1 MGLLDDLKKQAE
13 MLQTQQNVQQ
23 TVHADRIKLVEEKM
37 KQTFQYVHELLK
49 QLSVLK
55 PTSPL
60 VFYIMGVGD
69 LKNLSFAE
77 QFSDFRRKRIND
89 KEYFDTINFYIK
101 WASNNTMVVDRD
113 NPPMAI
119 KTREALY
126 ASKVKFTEEELKN
139 PKGFVT
145 GAKFIIPAVVITD
158 VQIKADHDQGRLV
171 MQTKNL
177 LGLGPDTFSLPAPEI
192 NDALLEEFGK
202 ALIGQPSNFRR
213 FRAVA
218 PNPSIR

>member
-1 MGLLDDLKKQAE
+1 VGRTLEAQSSCSVCRARIVVLPPDVRLELADANRDL
-13 MLQTQQNVQQ
+13 
-23 TVHADRIKLVEEKM
+23 VHR
-37 KQTFQYVHELLK
+37 
-49 QLSVLK
+49 
-55 PTSPL
+55 SP
-60 VFYIMGVGD
+60 
-69 LKNLSFAE
+69 SFAE

-101 WASNNTMVVDRD
+101 WASNNTMVIERD

-145 GAKFIIPAVVITD
+145 GAKFILPAVVITD

-202 ALIGQPSNFRR
+202 ALIGQPNNFRR
-213 FRAVA
+213 FRGVA
-218 PNPSIR
+218 PAPR

>member
-1 MGLLDDLKKQAE
+1 MTLDRAERCWHNTPRRNTGMGCAMGLLDDLKKQAE
-13 MLQTQQNVQQ
+13 LLQTQQNVQQ
-23 TVHADRIKLVEEKM
+23 NVQSDRIKLVEEKM

-77 QFSDFRRKRIND
+77 QFIDYRRKRIND
-89 KEYFDTINFYIK
+89 KEYYDTISFHIN
-101 WASNNTMVVDRD
+101 WASNNTMVVERD

-126 ASKVKFTEEELKN
+126 ASKVKFSEEELKN
-139 PKGFVT
+139 PKGFAS
-145 GAKFIIPAVVITD
+145 GAKFTIPAVVITD
-158 VQIKADHDQGRLV
+158 IIIRADHDQGRLF

-177 LGLGPDTFSLPAPEI
+177 LG
-192 NDALLEEFGK
+192 
-202 ALIGQPSNFRR
+202 
-213 FRAVA
+213 
-218 PNPSIR
+218 

>member
-13 MLQTQQNVQQ
+13 MLQTQQNLQQ

-69 LKNLSFAE
+69 LKNLSLAE
-77 QFSDFRRKRIND
+77 SFIDYRRKRIND
-89 KEYFDTINFYIK
+89 KEHFDTINFYIK
-101 WASNNTMVVDRD
+101 WASNNTMVVEG
-113 NPPMAI
+113 NVPPTAMKI
-119 KTREALY
+119 REALY

-145 GAKFIIPAVVITD
+145 GARFSIPSAVVTD
-158 VQIKADHDQGRLV
+158 IVIKADHDQGKLHF
-171 MQTKNL
+171 QTKNL
-177 LGLGPDTFSLPAPEI
+177 LGLGTDSFTVPAPEVSE
-192 NDALLEEFGK
+192 AFLEEFGRT
-202 ALIGQPSNFRR
+202 LIGQPTNFKR
-213 FRAVA
+213 FRTTT
-218 PNPSIR
+218 PNR

>member
-23 TVHADRIKLVEEKM
+23 SVHADRIKLVEEKM

-77 QFSDFRRKRIND
+77 QFIDYRRKRIND
-89 KEYFDTINFYIK
+89 KEYYDTITFHIK
-101 WASNNTMVVDRD
+101 WASNNTMVVERD

-126 ASKVKFTEEELKN
+126 ASKVKFSEEELKN
-139 PKGFVT
+139 PKGFAS
-145 GAKFIIPAVVITD
+145 GAKFTIPAVVITD
-158 VQIKADHDQGRLV
+158 IIIRADHDQGRLF

-177 LGLGPDTFSLPAPEI
+177 LGLGPDAFALPAPEV
-192 NDALLEEFGK
+192 NETVLEEFGR

-213 FRAVA
+213 FRSATPGSSA
-218 PNPSIR
+218 R

>member
-13 MLQTQQNVQQ
+13 LLQTQQNVQQ
-23 TVHADRIKLVEEKM
+23 SVHADRIKLVEEKM

-55 PTSPL
+55 PISPL

-77 QFSDFRRKRIND
+77 QFIDFRRKRIND
-89 KEYFDTINFYIK
+89 KEHYDTINFYIK
-101 WASNNTMVVDRD
+101 WASNNTMVIERD

-145 GAKFIIPAVVITD
+145 GAKFTIPSVVITD
-158 VQIKADHDQGRLV
+158 IIIKADHDQGRLV

-177 LGLGPDTFSLPAPEI
+177 LGLGPDTFVLPAPEI
-192 NDALLEEFGK
+192 TEALLEEFGR

-218 PNPSIR
+218 PGPGVR